1 VYGCAGLDFVV
12 AARSESE
19 MLAQQLEALSVR
31 LEALESRLAD
41 FDRVISGLEGA
52 ALTTAR
58 SLQEIS
64 SHWDSVYE
72 AMRRIEDADVG
83 QFESGQE

>member
-1 VYGCAGLDFVV
+1 
-12 AARSESE
+12 
-19 MLAQQLEALSVR
+19 MLAQQMEALSVR

-41 FDRVISGLEGA
+41 VDRVISGLEGA

-58 SLQEIS
+58 ALQEIS
-64 SHWDSVYE
+64 IHWDSVYE

-83 QFESGQE
+83 QFESGQEPT